1 VTACAVIRSRTRVIQ
16 CTDKCTSCLACSDA
30 TEDSESEDTDDGSC
44 ISGDFINDGTYTQ
57 HTSPS
62 GAETQYGMYLAVNNY
77 HTHMR
82 SPDDVMGGRFNIA
95 DLVRGPRKVHF
106 SSPSDASVSILD
118 DTPVTMRHPSKRNGS
133 ARASRSDVGA
143 DDLEDTASDDSKSQS
158 SSSELE
164 EGEAEFS
171 TQPSKTKAKRTGAK
185 RKASVSSKLAPAGT
199 DSSGGIAA
207 PFWERLKTKR
217 DAAQAGL
224 SSSEDS
230 DTDINPHRKR
240 VVARGIQDTAAPIG
254 VGVKPVSV
262 AKAGDCGR
270 EVAAGVGKIGEPTR
284 RPPLA
289 PLSANASREANT
301 VKAAGQ
307 PKDDIFTWD
316 F

>member
-1 VTACAVIRSRTRVIQ
+1 MDAALRGCSPITDNGTPFYSR
-16 CTDKCTSCLACSDA
+16 SDA
-30 TEDSESEDTDDGSC
+30 TEDSESEDIDEGSC

-82 SPDDVMGGRFNIA
+82 SPDDVTGGRLNIA
-95 DLVRGPRKVHF
+95 DLVRGPRNVHF
-106 SSPSDASVSILD
+106 SSPRDTSVSILD
-118 DTPVTMRHPSKRNGS
+118 DTPVASRRPSRRSGS
-133 ARASRSDVGA
+133 ARASRSNAGA
-143 DDLEDTASDDSKSQS
+143 DELEDTASDDSKSQS
-158 SSSELE
+158 SSSEQE
-164 EGEAEFS
+164 EDEAEFS
-171 TQPSKTKAKRTGAK
+171 TQPSKTEAKRTGAE
-185 RKASVSSKLAPAGT
+185 RKPASFAKQIPGQTGA
-199 DSSGGIAA
+199 SGGIAA

-240 VVARGIQDTAAPIG
+240 AVARGIQDIAAPIG

-262 AKAGDCGR
+262 ARASDCGR
-270 EVAAGVGKIGEPTR
+270 NVAAGVGKIGEPTR

-289 PLSANASREANT
+289 PLSANAPREGNT
-301 VKAAGQ
+301 VKGADK
-307 PKDDIFTWD
+307 PSDDVFTGD

>member
-1 VTACAVIRSRTRVIQ
+1 MDVALRGCSPITDNGTPFYSR
-16 CTDKCTSCLACSDA
+16 SDA
-30 TEDSESEDTDDGSC
+30 TEDSESEDTDEGSC

-106 SSPSDASVSILD
+106 SSPSDTSVSILD
-118 DTPVTMRHPSKRNGS
+118 DAPVASRHPSRRSGS
-133 ARASRSDVGA
+133 ARASRSNAGA
-143 DDLEDTASDDSKSQS
+143 DDLQDTASDDSESQS
-158 SSSELE
+158 SSSEQE
-164 EGEAEFS
+164 VDEAEFS
-171 TQPSKTKAKRTGAK
+171 TQPSKTKANRMGAK
-185 RKASVSSKLAPAGT
+185 RPASKSAKQAPGQTGA
-199 DSSGGIAA
+199 SGGIAA
-207 PFWERLKTKR
+207 SFWERLKTKR
-217 DAAQAGL
+217 NAVQAGL

-230 DTDINPHRKR
+230 DTDANPHRKR
-240 VVARGIQDTAAPIG
+240 VAARGIQDIAAPIG

-262 AKAGDCGR
+262 AKASDCGR
-270 EVAAGVGKIGEPTR
+270 EAVAAVGKAGVLSR

-289 PLSANASREANT
+289 PLSANAPREGNT

-307 PKDDIFTWD
+307 SEDDIFTWD